1 MDPLDMMVAD
11 FNAEYLGISRLS
23 LMENAGRAIAY
34 QIFDISEPA
43 KVIIFSGSGGNGG
56 DGFVAARYLLNQG
69 FKVEIILLTSPS
81 NIKSKE
87 AAINWNVLENMIE
100 YIPDLKINICLDS
113 SKINSLIMDDNDI
126 IVDAIL
132 GTGIKG
138 NLKEPVRSAIEII
151 NNSNSIKI
159 AIDIPSGLDPLT
171 GDVKDISV
179 IADYTITFHKA
190 KKGLKIGPPRNIG
203 QLIISDIG
211 IPKIAE
217 VLLGPGDI
225 LRLKSR
231 DQNAHKGGNG
241 RVLIVGGSKEYSGA
255 PALAGMAAL
264 SAGVDLVT
272 IICPDS
278 AAIPIKSYSPD
289 LIVIP
294 VSGDYI
300 NLGAVDTILGFS
312 KKADCILLGC
322 GIGESNESY
331 RALNTIVKNLGEH
344 KSMVI
349 DADALKMVDKEIVKN
364 YEDLIITPHMGEF
377 EAFFGEISSVKLLD
391 LSEKITA
398 FHSLSQQIKGTV
410 LLKGKVDMIFNGRS
424 FRLNKTGSPGM
435 TVGGTGDCLAGLVAA
450 LRSQGHSSWD
460 SACLATFING
470 RAGEFAE
477 KKWGYGFKTSQMIQF
492 LNKSMKHDF

>member
-23 LMENAGRAIAY
+23 LMENAGRAIAH
-34 QIFDISEPA
+34 QVFDISEPA

-56 DGFVAARYLLNQG
+56 DGLVAARYLLNQG

-87 AAINWNVLENMIE
+87 AAINWKVLENIIE

-113 SKINSLIMDDNDI
+113 SEINSLILDDNDI

-138 NLKEPVRSAIEII
+138 NLKEPVRSAIELI

-159 AIDIPSGLDPLT
+159 ATDIPSGMDPLT

-190 KKGLKIGPPRNIG
+190 KKGLKIGSPRNIG
-203 QLIISDIG
+203 KLIISDIG

-272 IICPDS
+272 IVCPDS
-278 AAIPIKSYSPD
+278 ASVPIKSYSPD

-300 NLGAVDTILGFS
+300 NQGAVDTILGLS

-331 RALNTIVKNLGEH
+331 MALNTIVKNLGEH

-349 DADALKMVDKEIVKN
+349 DADALK
-364 YEDLIITPHMGEF
+364 
-377 EAFFGEISSVKLLD
+377 
-391 LSEKITA
+391 
-398 FHSLSQQIKGTV
+398 
-410 LLKGKVDMIFNGRS
+410 
-424 FRLNKTGSPGM
+424 
-435 TVGGTGDCLAGLVAA
+435 
-450 LRSQGHSSWD
+450 
-460 SACLATFING
+460 
-470 RAGEFAE
+470 
-477 KKWGYGFKTSQMIQF
+477 
-492 LNKSMKHDF
+492 